1 MKSTSLK
8 KILALLITFSL
19 SMSTLPTY
27 ASFENKDNEQEVLSG
42 ESQTPEPVNEELI
55 ADIENVEY
63 PIETQNPALVENEDE
78 DEVENKSDKILAEQD
93 DVNLLKNH
101 MNM

>member
-27 ASFENKDNEQEVLSG
+27 ASFENKDNEQEVPSG
-42 ESQTPEPVNEELI
+42 ELQTPEPVNEELI
-55 ADIENVEY
+55 ADIEKVEY
-63 PIETQNPALVENEDE
+63 QI
-78 DEVENKSDKILAEQD
+78 
-93 DVNLLKNH
+93 
-101 MNM
+101 